1 MGWSGG
7 RTSAECLRCYIH
19 ESSLVILLLLSPTR
33 IHTFS
38 PTPTSLWSCLFASL
52 VENPPPPSLSLL
64 SGSFPFHLMMF
75 YAKALA
81 CNDFI
86 PRIVRTTGEQGKM
99 CRFTSRISDGIHG
112 LHTCAR
118 SAPCSRIIASRRPY
132 TSCLELSCAEPY
144 TGFTELNKWFLYCC
158 WTGRLCSSAD
168 AQLFPLTPPTIQ
180 LPSVQHF
187 PSGFST
193 CLL

>member
-1 MGWSGG
+1 LPVQLGNVYPPTVPFYFHSTQGLRDLAVLWRIYYTRGGCWWGG
-7 RTSAECLRCYIH
+7 RGGERQLSAYVLIYTNPP
-19 ESSLVILLLLSPTR
+19 VILLLLFPTR

-118 SAPCSRIIASRRPY
+118 SALCSPIIASRRPY
-132 TSCLELSCAEPY
+132 TS
-144 TGFTELNKWFLYCC
+144 
-158 WTGRLCSSAD
+158 
-168 AQLFPLTPPTIQ
+168 
-180 LPSVQHF
+180 
-187 PSGFST
+187 
-193 CLL
+193 